1 MKNNKDILGSVL
13 KTAQMGQTGIRSV
26 IKQNP
31 GSKLE
36 NALRGQLSEYNAI
49 EQEAYD
55 IANARGW
62 RLKELSKTSKIMSDM
77 MSRGILMHDG
87 SDSRM
92 AAMMIQ
98 GNTRGMIKSIKNNH
112 HYKTTDPRIEAL
124 SAKLINCENSNI
136 QQMKDY
142 L

>member
-31 GSKLE
+31 GPKLE
-36 NALRGQLSEYNAI
+36 NALQEQLSEYNAI

-55 IANARGW
+55 IAQSRGW
-62 RLKELSKTSKIMSDM
+62 KLKELSKTSKIMSDM
-77 MSRGILMHDG
+77 MSRSILMYDHN
-87 SDSRM
+87 DSRM

-98 GNTRGMIKSIKNNH
+98 GNTRGIIKGFKNLNQFPPSDQRVSNLAH
-112 HYKTTDPRIEAL
+112 
-124 SAKLINCENSNI
+124 KLIDFEEANNR
-136 QQMKDY
+136 QLQGF

>member
-1 MKNNKDILGSVL
+1 MKTHKDILGSVL

-36 NALRGQLSEYNAI
+36 TVLKNQLTEYNAI
-49 EQEAYD
+49 EQEAFA
-55 IANARGW
+55 IAESRGW
-62 RLKELSKTSKIMSDM
+62 KLKELSKTSKIMSDM
-77 MSRGILMHDG
+77 MSRSILIGNH
-87 SDSRM
+87 SDSRI

-98 GNTRGMIKSIKNNH
+98 GNTRGMIKGIENEHQHFNS
-112 HYKTTDPRIEAL
+112 DPSIEAL
-124 SAKLINCENSNI
+124 SKKLLNCENNNI
-136 QQMKDY
+136 QQMKDF

>member
-31 GSKLE
+31 GPELE
-36 NALRGQLSEYNAI
+36 NALREQLSEYNAI

-55 IANARGW
+55 IAEARGW
-62 RLKELSKTSKIMSDM
+62 KLKELSSASKIMSDM
-77 MSRGILMHDG
+77 MSRSILMYDHN
-87 SDSRM
+87 DSRM

-98 GNTRGMIKSIKNNH
+98 GNTKGMIKSLKDIHQFCAQDDKIQ
-112 HYKTTDPRIEAL
+112 TL
-124 SAKLINCENSNI
+124 SQKLLDCENANI
-136 QQMKDY
+136 RQMQNY

>member
-31 GSKLE
+31 GPKLE
-36 NALRGQLSEYNAI
+36 NALREQLSEYNTI

-55 IANARGW
+55 IADARGW
-62 RLKELSKTSKIMSDM
+62 KLKELSKTSKIMSDM
-77 MSRGILMHDG
+77 MSRSILMYDHN
-87 SDSRM
+87 DSRM

-98 GNTRGMIKSIKNNH
+98 GNTRGMIKGIKNEH
-112 HYKTTDPRIEAL
+112 RYHSTDPRIEAL
-124 SAKLINCENSNI
+124 AAKLINCENANI
-136 QQMKDY
+136 QQMKEY

>member
-1 MKNNKDILGSVL
+1 MRSNKDILGSIL

-26 IKQNP
+26 MKQNP
-31 GSKLE
+31 GPRLE
-36 NALRGQLSEYNAI
+36 NTLREQLSEYNAI

-55 IANARGW
+55 IAEARGW
-62 RLKELSKTSKIMSDM
+62 KLKELSSASKIISDM
-77 MSRGILMHDG
+77 MSRGILMYDHN
-87 SDSRM
+87 DSRM

-98 GNTRGMIKSIKNNH
+98 GNTRGMIKGIKNAHRH
-112 HYKTTDPRIEAL
+112 HATDPKIETLA
-124 SAKLINCENSNI
+124 AKLISCENANI

>member
-31 GSKLE
+31 GPKLE
-36 NALRGQLSEYNAI
+36 NALQEQLSEYNAI

-55 IANARGW
+55 IAQSRGW
-62 RLKELSKTSKIMSDM
+62 KLKELSKTSKIMSDM
-77 MSRGILMHDG
+77 MSRSILMYDHN
-87 SDSRM
+87 DSRM

-98 GNTRGMIKSIKNNH
+98 GNTRGMIKGIKNAHQH
-112 HYKTTDPRIEAL
+112 HATDPKVEAL
-124 SAKLINCENSNI
+124 AEKLINCENANI

>member
-31 GSKLE
+31 GPKLE
-36 NALRGQLSEYNAI
+36 NALQEQLSEYNAI

-55 IANARGW
+55 IAQSRGW
-62 RLKELSKTSKIMSDM
+62 KLKELSKTSKIMSDM
-77 MSRGILMHDG
+77 MSRSILMYDHN
-87 SDSRM
+87 DSRM

-98 GNTRGMIKSIKNNH
+98 GNTRGMIKGIKNAHQH
-112 HYKTTDPRIEAL
+112 HATDPKVEAL
-124 SAKLINCENSNI
+124 AVKLINCENANN

>member
-1 MKNNKDILGSVL
+1 MNNKDILGSVL
-13 KTAQMGQTGIRSV
+13 KTAQMAQTGIRSV

-31 GSKLE
+31 GTKLE
-36 NALRGQLSEYNAI
+36 NTLREQLCEYNAI

-55 IANARGW
+55 IAETRGW
-62 RLKELSKTSKIMSDM
+62 KLKELSKTSKIMSDI
-77 MSRGILMHDG
+77 MSRGILMYDHN
-87 SDSRM
+87 DSRM

-98 GNTRGMIKSIKNNH
+98 GNTRGMIKGIKNAHRHNA
-112 HYKTTDPRIEAL
+112 TDPKIEAL
-124 SAKLINCENSNI
+124 AAKLISYENANI

>member
-1 MKNNKDILGSVL
+1 MMNNKDILGSVL

-31 GSKLE
+31 GPELQE
-36 NALRGQLSEYNAI
+36 ALRNQLMEYNAI

-55 IANARGW
+55 IANVRGW
-62 RLKELSKTSKIMSDM
+62 KLKELSKASKVMSDM
-77 MSRGILMHDG
+77 MSRSILMHDN

-98 GNTRGMIKSIKNNH
+98 GNTRGMIKGIKNDHKNAA
-112 HYKTTDPRIEAL
+112 TDPRIQAL
-124 SAKLINCENSNI
+124 SQKLINLENLNI
-136 QQMKDY
+136 QKMQGY